1 MASRIHAL
9 VAIDG
14 GVDSHSVQ
22 ALLPENNGIDVVGII
37 SGLDESWRTLQ
48 ETAPDLVIVAC
59 EGYSDRALYFIESAV
74 KQQPDRPVVV
84 LTTGSPN
91 GFVRRVFEAGADD
104 IVTLPEPPER
114 VAFALEKAVARRR
127 GAAVASGIAV
137 APMICVLGPKGG
149 TGKTLVSTNLSVALA
164 QEGHKVALVD
174 LDLQFGDIGLALGL
188 RPDKTVYDLA
198 RSGGSLDEEKLE
210 AYLVR
215 HASGV
220 GVLLAPTRPDQAS
233 AVTVDF
239 LRDVFTT
246 LRSTSDYVIVD
257 TPPGFT
263 PEVIAAIDASSD
275 VCMVGMLDSLS
286 LKNTKLGLE
295 TLELM
300 GYDTNRIS
308 LVLNRADT
316 RVGITQEDVEAI
328 IGRPPE
334 VFIPSDRQ
342 IPISVIDELGPQL
355 FNATMDPMALRERV
369 ISDIRRHLASESGIA
384 RDDRERLVAEISDD
398 ILGHGPIERLL
409 ADDSVTEIMVN
420 GPFDI
425 WVERQGRLYQTTV
438 RFNDDSHL
446 RRIINKMVAQVGR
459 RIDESSPMVDA
470 RLPDGSRVNAVIP
483 PLSLSGPLIT
493 IRKFAN
499 KRLDLQEMI
508 RLGTL
513 TDETVEFLHR
523 CIAAQLNILISG
535 GDQDV

>member
-1 MASRIHAL
+1 VAGRIHAL
-9 VAIDG
+9 VAIDS
-14 GVDSHSVQ
+14 GVDGQFVQ
-22 ALLPENNGIDVVGII
+22 TLLPEANGIDVVGII

-48 ETAPDLVIVAC
+48 ETAPDLVVVAC

-74 KQQPDRPVVV
+74 KQQSDRPVVV

-188 RPDKTVYDLA
+188 RPDKTIYDLA

-215 HASGV
+215 HSSGV

-300 GYDTNRIS
+300 GYETNRVS

-328 IGRPPE
+328 IGRRPE

-342 IPISVIDELGPQL
+342 IPISVNDGTPITMQDERSDPARAFQKLAELYSEEEKEQPAP
-355 FNATMDPMALRERV
+355 ATEEPTRERE
-369 ISDIRRHLASESGIA
+369 SAKRR
-384 RDDRERLVAEISDD
+384 
-398 ILGHGPIERLL
+398 
-409 ADDSVTEIMVN
+409 
-420 GPFDI
+420 
-425 WVERQGRLYQTTV
+425 
-438 RFNDDSHL
+438 
-446 RRIINKMVAQVGR
+446 
-459 RIDESSPMVDA
+459 
-470 RLPDGSRVNAVIP
+470 
-483 PLSLSGPLIT
+483 
-493 IRKFAN
+493 FAW
-499 KRLDLQEMI
+499 R
-508 RLGTL
+508 
-513 TDETVEFLHR
+513 
-523 CIAAQLNILISG
+523 S
-535 GDQDV
+535 